1 MPYREGQTAS
11 NPQTGQTIV
20 FRGGQWVSASPQG
33 SIGGPPRKLSATD
46 ADFLRD
52 QRDSANKAAAA
63 VRASDAFMSVNK
75 KTNTGGS
82 WGWPIIGDALRT
94 FSADHQ
100 EMEGLTEGM
109 IPGMKVP
116 GSGVFTDADARS
128 ARKAIPNVGT
138 LGPANI
144 GRAKFLRQNAQEY
157 SDYVNFMEDW
167 AQQRGN
173 LLGAQKAWEATK
185 ARRQAPAPR
194 PAQTQRPSQPANRGR
209 NNSGARILSVED

>member
-1 MPYREGQTAS
+1 MPYREGQTAT

-20 FRGGQWVSASPQG
+20 FRGGQWVSTSPQSG
-33 SIGGPPRKLSATD
+33 MGGPPRKLSATD

-63 VRASDAFMSVNK
+63 VRATDAFMSVNK
-75 KTNTGGS
+75 KTNTGEA

-94 FSADHQ
+94 FSAPHQ
-100 EMEGLTEGM
+100 EMEGFTEGM

-116 GSGVFTDADARS
+116 GSGTFTDADARS
-128 ARKAIPNVGT
+128 ARKAVPNVAN
-138 LGPANI
+138 LGPANT

-185 ARRQAPAPR
+185 ARRQPAPR
-194 PAQTQRPSQPANRGR
+194 PAQTQRPSQPNRKT
-209 NNSGARILSVED
+209 GARILSVED